1 MDVNMISSLSQTSA
15 AVKANYTKSTTT
27 TTNEATKE
35 TTTTSTEAF
44 SVDISAEAK
53 KASTALGKLT
63 SEQVDALQDGIN
75 KSYQLMIKTLT
86 EQNAKLQGR
95 HGQICPAAS
104 RNHAGRSS

>member
-35 TTTTSTEAF
+35 TTTTTNEAY
-44 SVDISAEAK
+44 SLDISAEAK

-63 SEQVDALQDGIN
+63 TEQVDTLKDGIN
-75 KSYQLMIKTLT
+75 KSYILFLSCGINIILII
-86 EQNAKLQGR
+86 LL
-95 HGQICPAAS
+95 ILIFL
-104 RNHAGRSS
+104 